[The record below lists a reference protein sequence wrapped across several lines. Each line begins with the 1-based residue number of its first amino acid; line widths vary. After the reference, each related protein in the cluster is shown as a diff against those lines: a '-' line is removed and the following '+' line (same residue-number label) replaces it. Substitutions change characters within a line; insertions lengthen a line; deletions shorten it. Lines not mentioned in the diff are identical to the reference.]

1 MRKAIK
7 SALSGVVIGAVA
19 ACAIPTELFA
29 MSAAPLSAAGL
40 SPQVDKVWYRRW
52 GGGYRPYYGRYRW
65 SGYRGYRPYYG
76 RGYNPGAVAAAG
88 LLGAGLAAAGGGY
101 YGGYYPYYN
110 YNYYYPGYNY
120 GYYNYPSYDYWGW

>member
-1 MRKAIK
+1 MRQAIK
-7 SALSGVVIGAVA
+7 SALFGALVGAVA
-19 ACAIPTELFA
+19 ACAIPTEAFA
-29 MSAAPLSAAGL
+29 MSAASPSAVGL
-40 SPQVDKVWYRRW
+40 SSQVDKVWYRRW

-76 RGYNPGAVAAAG
+76 RGYYPGAAAAG
-88 LLGAGLAAAGGGY
+88 LLGAGLAAAGSGY

-110 YNYYYPGYNY
+110 YNYYYPGYGY